1 MKEEKKQLYMVEYW
15 VQDSIET
22 GHWERTELIPRAIAE
37 GLIFGDFGP
46 SLERGILLDADG
58 NILWGN

>member
-1 MKEEKKQLYMVEYW
+1 MKEAKDQLFMVEYW
-15 VQDSIET
+15 VQDTEEM

-37 GLIFGDFGP
+37 GLIYGDFGP
-46 SLERGILLDADG
+46 ALERGILLDAEG